1 MDDRRYDLVLWGAT
15 GFVGR
20 LVARHLADH
29 RLADHGTPARIALAG
44 RSEARLV
51 ALAAELDVDWSLIVG
66 DASDERQL
74 AALAA
79 STSVVATA
87 VGPYLRHGLPLVLAC
102 ARAGTSYCDLTG
114 ETLFVHSSIATAH
127 QQAAETGARIVHA
140 CGFDSVPSDLAT
152 LLLHRR
158 VTADDEGTLTRTI
171 NVLTSAWGGVSRGT
185 IDSLLGDRSAAR
197 SDPALQAIADDPW
210 ALSTQPGAQ
219 RPARTDNVW
228 PTRDAL
234 TRRWVAPSVFG
245 PFNERIVRRSATL
258 LDAVDGEGHGYG
270 QGFDYHEYLGASTS
284 PAAPLLATG
293 LAAGLSAAKTLLSS
307 SVPRALVNPLLPG
320 SGRGPS
326 ERTQRRGFFR
336 MEVTARTTTGA
347 EYLAVVSAQGDP
359 GYAATAVMFAQSALA
374 LALDEPVAPGGVS
387 TPAVAIGST
396 LPDRLRRKGFVLS
409 VERLATRSRSVITTP
424 DPPPRAAQ

>member
-20 LVARHLADH
+20 LVARHLAGQ
-29 RLADHGTPARIALAG
+29 AGTARIALAG
-44 RSEARLV
+44 RSQARLV
-51 ALAAELDVDWSLIVG
+51 DLAAELDVDWPLIVG
-66 DASDERQL
+66 DATDHRQL

-79 STSVVATA
+79 STSVVASA
-87 VGPYLRHGLPLVLAC
+87 VGPYLRHGLPLVQAC
-102 ARAGTSYCDLTG
+102 AQAGTSYCDLTG
-114 ETLFVHSSIATAH
+114 ETLFVHASIAAAH
-127 QQAAETGARIVHA
+127 EQAAATGARITHA
-140 CGFDSVPSDLAT
+140 CGFDSVPSDLAA

-185 IDSLLGDRSAAR
+185 LDSLLEDRAAAR
-197 SDPALQAIADDPW
+197 SDPKLRAIAEDPW

-270 QGFDYHEYLGASTS
+270 QGFDYHEYLGAGTT
-284 PAAPLLATG
+284 PVAPLLATG
-293 LAAGLSAAKTLLSS
+293 LAAGLTAARTVLSS
-307 SVPRALVNPLLPG
+307 ALPRALVGPLLPG
-320 SGRGPS
+320 IGEGPS

-347 EYLAVVSAQGDP
+347 EYRAVVSAQGDP
-359 GYAATAVMFAQSALA
+359 GYAATSVMFAQSALA
-374 LALDEPVAPGGVS
+374 LALDPPAAPGGVL
-387 TPAVAIGST
+387 TPAVAVGST
-396 LPDRLRRKGFVLS
+396 LPDRLRAHGFVLS
-409 VERLATRSRSVITTP
+409 VERLPTRSRSVITTA
-424 DPPPRAAQ
+424 DPPAAATG